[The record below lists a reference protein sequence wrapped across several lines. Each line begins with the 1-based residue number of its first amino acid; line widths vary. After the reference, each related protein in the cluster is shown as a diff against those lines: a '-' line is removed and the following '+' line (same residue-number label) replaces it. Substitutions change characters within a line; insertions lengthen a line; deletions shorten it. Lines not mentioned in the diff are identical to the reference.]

1 MRSMVRLVAGAVLL
15 YNDGVRMRLF
25 MKHCQATAERGR
37 IMRRWTIAFIA
48 LVAVIALQGGPAHAQ
63 TLNARLDALLNDWK
77 QKNAPGMAAALVRD
91 GRIEYRKVFGFA
103 DLERRKPITA
113 DTQFLLASLTKQF
126 TAMAIMILAERHKL
140 AFDDSLA
147 KFCPEFPGYARSI
160 TIRNLLNHTAGLT
173 QYQELL
179 VGKIDENYFR
189 SSKSPPAAHEF
200 TATQALQVLSR
211 QQKLRFT
218 PGEKF
223 EYSDSAYVLLGQIIE
238 RITGERY
245 AEFLKETIFDPLGMK
260 DTLVVDERKQHV
272 PRLALA
278 YEKRNDRWQDITY
291 SPENSIYGEDGIYS
305 TINDLFK
312 WDQALYTDRLVS
324 GATLELAFT
333 PGRNNEGKEIV
344 TSVFTHPSSYGFGWF
359 ISSMHGEKLVEH
371 SGGWSGYATHI
382 LRIPSRRVTA
392 IVLTNASNEDVPD
405 IAWDMAEMSLR

>member
-1 MRSMVRLVAGAVLL
+1 MKDGRAIAGRSR
-15 YNDGVRMRLF
+15 
-25 MKHCQATAERGR
+25 T
-37 IMRRWTIAFIA
+37 IRRWIFAYIA
-48 LVAVIALQGGPAHAQ
+48 LVAFVGGSVHAQ

-91 GRIEYRKVFGFA
+91 GRIEYRKAFGFA
-103 DLERRKPITA
+103 DLEARRPITP

-140 AFDDSLA
+140 QFDDSLA
-147 KFCPEFPGYARSI
+147 KFCPEFPDYARTI
-160 TIRNLLNHTAGLT
+160 TIRHLLNHTAGLT

-200 TATQALQVLSR
+200 TAAEALQVLSR

-223 EYSDSAYVLLGQIIE
+223 EYSDSAYVVLGQIIE

-245 AEFLKETIFDPLGMK
+245 AEFLKETIFDPLRMQ
-260 DTLVVDERKQHV
+260 DTLVVDERKQQV

-278 YEKRNDRWQDITY
+278 YEKRNGRWQDITY

-305 TINDLFK
+305 TINDLYK

-324 GATLELAFT
+324 HSTLEMAFT
-333 PGRNNEGKEIV
+333 PGRTNDGKEI
-344 TSVFTHPSSYGFGWF
+344 TTEVFTHPSSYGFGWF
-359 ISSMHGEKLVEH
+359 ISSMHGRKVFEH

-382 LRIPSRRVTA
+382 LRVPGRRVTA
-392 IVLTNASNEDVPD
+392 IVLTNSSNEDVPD
-405 IAWDMAEMSLR
+405 IAWDMAEIGMR

>member
-1 MRSMVRLVAGAVLL
+1 M
-15 YNDGVRMRLF
+15 
-25 MKHCQATAERGR
+25 
-37 IMRRWTIAFIA
+37 IRRWTIASIA
-48 LVAVIALQGGPAHAQ
+48 VVAMVVLAGGRVHAQ
-63 TLNARLDALLNDWK
+63 TLDARLDTLLNEWK
-77 QKNAPGMAAALVRD
+77 QKNAPGMAAALIRD
-91 GRIEYRKVFGFA
+91 GRIEYRKFFGCA

-147 KFCPEFPGYARSI
+147 KFFPEFPGYARSI

-179 VGKIDENYFR
+179 VGKIDANYFR

-200 TATQALQVLSR
+200 TAAEALQVLSR

-238 RITGERY
+238 RISGERY
-245 AEFLKETIFDPLGMK
+245 AEFLKETIFDPLGMN
-260 DTLVVDERKQHV
+260 DTLVVDERRQKV

-278 YEKRNDRWQDITY
+278 YEKRNGRWRDITY

-305 TINDLFK
+305 TINDLYK
-312 WDQALYTDRLVS
+312 WDQALYTDRLV
-324 GATLELAFT
+324 GQATLEMAFN
-333 PGRNNEGKEIV
+333 PGRNNQGEEIA
-344 TSVFTHPSSYGFGWF
+344 TSVFTHPTSYGFGWF
-359 ISSMHGEKLVEH
+359 ISSMHGEKVVEH

-382 LRIPSRRVTA
+382 LRVPGRRVTT
-392 IVLTNASNEDVPD
+392 IVLTNSSNEDVPD
-405 IAWDMAEMSLR
+405 IAWEMAGMALR

>member
-1 MRSMVRLVAGAVLL
+1 MPF
-15 YNDGVRMRLF
+15 F
-25 MKHCQATAERGR
+25 MKHGEAMAARSRMIRRCTIASVAVVAIVVLAGGR
-37 IMRRWTIAFIA
+37 I
-48 LVAVIALQGGPAHAQ
+48 HAQ
-63 TLNARLDALLNDWK
+63 TLDARLDALLNEWK
-77 QKNAPGMAAALVRD
+77 QKHGPGMAAALIRD
-91 GRIEYRKVFGFA
+91 GRIEYRKFFGFA

-147 KFCPEFPGYARSI
+147 RFCPEFPDYARTI
-160 TIRNLLNHTAGLT
+160 TIRKLLNHTAGLT

-179 VGKIDENYFR
+179 IGKIDENYFR

-200 TATQALQVLSR
+200 TAIEALQILSR

-223 EYSDSAYVLLGQIIE
+223 EYSDSAYLLLGQIIE
-238 RITGERY
+238 RISGERY
-245 AEFLKETIFDPLGMK
+245 AEFLKETIFDPLGMN
-260 DTLVVDERKQHV
+260 DTLVVDERKQKV

-278 YEKRNDRWQDITY
+278 YEKRKGRWQDITY

-305 TINDLFK
+305 TINDLYK

-324 GATLELAFT
+324 RATLEMAFT
-333 PGRNNEGKEIV
+333 PGRNNQGEEIA
-344 TSVFTHPSSYGFGWF
+344 TSVFTHPTSYGFGWF
-359 ISSMHGEKLVEH
+359 ISSMHGEKVVEH

-382 LRIPSRRVTA
+382 LRVPGRRVTA
-392 IVLTNASNEDVPD
+392 IVLTNSSNEDVPD
-405 IAWDMAEMSLR
+405 IAWDMAEMALRRGGGRR